1 MKKII
6 VSSISII
13 LSVFYLS
20 AQFEKEI
27 KAEMKH
33 VTVFPDRAQIN
44 HESSLS
50 LSQGKTVLKLSTLS
64 PYIDP
69 QSVQVKGFGDFTI
82 LSVNH
87 QNNYLQNLEES
98 SEIKNLRS
106 QLEALLLKVE
116 DEKAAITVLKEKE
129 AFLVANR
136 AILVKETTF
145 SVEQLKNVMELYTS
159 NMEQVTMT
167 ILKKGRLIKD
177 YEKQIIALQQQISD
191 KLGKQNL
198 PSGEISVAATADK
211 QVSGKLYFSYV
222 VMNAGWYPSYD
233 IRVDDIKNPVTIFYK
248 ANVYQSSGV
257 PWKDVKL
264 SFSNATPWIAG
275 DMPVLYPWFVDYY
288 VPVPVLRKG
297 KAAGINR
304 DMAPAMMEVA
314 AGDLKMESREM
325 ESAPIPVQKQTGE
338 TTITFDIAIP
348 YSIPSDGK
356 IQTVEIQRLTAP
368 ADYRYVTL
376 PKLAQH
382 AYLTANITDW
392 AKLSLQ
398 TGEATLYFENSYVG
412 KSNLNVN
419 QLSDTLTLSLGT
431 DNSILVKREKRQDF
445 TSKKVIGSNKTDNF
459 SFQLTI
465 RNNKSSG
472 IRITLQDQIPV
483 SSNSGIIVEAVELSG
498 GRHNIQTGELKWD
511 LELKAQETKQIIL
524 TYSVKYPKDKTVIL
538 E

>member
-6 VSSISII
+6 LSSIYII
-13 LSVFYLS
+13 ISVFYLT
-20 AQFEKEI
+20 AQTEKEI

-33 VTVFPDRAQIN
+33 VIVFPDRAQIS
-44 HESSLS
+44 HESSIS
-50 LSQGKTVLKLSTLS
+50 LATGKTVLKLTSLS

-69 QSVQVKGFGDFTI
+69 QSIQVKGSGDFTI

-87 QNNYLQNLEES
+87 QNNYMQNLEES

-116 DEKAAITVLKEKE
+116 DEKAAISVLKEKE
-129 AFLVANR
+129 AFLIANR

-145 SVEQLKNVMELYTS
+145 SVEQLKSVMDLYTS

-167 ILKKGRLIKD
+167 VIKKGRLIKD
-177 YEKQIIALQQQISD
+177 YEKQVAALQQQISD

-198 PSGEISVAATADK
+198 PSGEIFVTATSDK
-211 QVSGKLYFSYV
+211 QVTGKLYFSYV

-233 IRVDDIKNPVTIFYK
+233 IRVDDIKKPVTIFYK
-248 ANVYQSSGV
+248 ANVYQNSGV

-264 SFSNATPWIAG
+264 SFSNATPWVAG
-275 DMPVLYPWFVDYY
+275 NMPVLYPWFIDYY
-288 VPVPVLRKG
+288 VPMPVLRKS

-304 DMAPAMMEVA
+304 DAAPAAMEVMA
-314 AGDLKMESREM
+314 MKEEAKEEDMET
-325 ESAPIPVQKQTGE
+325 APIAVQKQTGE

-348 YSIPSDGK
+348 YSVPSDGK
-356 IQTVEIQRLTAP
+356 MQTVEIQRLTAP
-368 ADYRYVTL
+368 AEYKYVTL
-376 PKLAQH
+376 PKLAQY

-398 TGEATLYFENSYVG
+398 SGEATLYFENSYVG
-412 KSNLNVN
+412 KSTLDVN
-419 QLSDTLTLSLGT
+419 QLTDTLTISLGN
-431 DNSILVKREKRQDF
+431 DNSILVKREKRQDY
-445 TSKKVIGSNKTDNF
+445 TSKKVIGSNKTENF
-459 SFQLTI
+459 SFLLTI
-465 RNNKSSG
+465 RNNKPGG

-483 SSNSGIIVEAVELSG
+483 SSNSGITVEAVELSG
-498 GRHNIQTGELKWD
+498 GRHNAQTGEIKWD
-511 LELKAQETKQIIL
+511 LDINPQETKQIIL